1 MKVLLNCP
9 SSRNRG
15 LQSQSEKGRLHFG
28 FTLIELFVVL
38 GILALLA
45 ATLAPTLAGSRVGSE
60 AFRCLNN
67 NRQLCAAWKMYADD
81 SNERLVYSST
91 RNSVGTMTTDPA
103 NPDNYAW
110 TGAHMDFSG
119 PNRANWDPTYDM
131 MKRPLWPYNKS
142 VAIYK
147 CPSDHSV
154 VNYVGITHPRILSFS
169 MNLFV
174 GGFAPDKGAGP
185 DGDDAGWP
193 FADPFRIF
201 SKTTDLTAPG
211 PAKTFIFID
220 MRPESINWGNFLT
233 DMTGYP
239 NNPSQ
244 YQFGDFPGVFHNQGA
259 SISFGDGHVEI
270 HRWVDPRTAPASGS
284 LSPLMTAVP
293 SPGNQDIAWLQE
305 HSTSPK

>member
-1 MKVLLNCP
+1 MKIVINCP

-15 LQSQSEKGRLHFG
+15 LGGQSEKGRLHLG

-38 GILALLA
+38 GIIALLA
-45 ATLAPTLAGSRVGSE
+45 ATLAPTLAGSRIGSQSL
-60 AFRCLNN
+60 RCMND
-67 NRQLCAAWKMYADD
+67 NRQLCAAWRMYADD
-81 SNERLVYSST
+81 SNDRLVYSST
-91 RNSVGTMTTDPA
+91 RNSVGTMTLDPA

-119 PNRANWDPTYDM
+119 PNRANWDPAYDM

-154 VNYVGITHPRILSFS
+154 VNYVGISRPRILSFS

-174 GGFAPDKGAGP
+174 GGFAPARGAGP
-185 DGDDAGWP
+185 DGNGGGWP
-193 FADPFRIF
+193 FTDPYRIF

-259 SISFGDGHVEI
+259 SISFGDGHAEI
-270 HRWVDPRTAPASGS
+270 HRWVDPRTAPASDS
-284 LSPLMTAVP
+284 LSPLMTSVP
-293 SPGNQDIAWLQE
+293 SPDNQDIAWLQA